1 MRAGVV
7 AVLLAACKLGFDDQE
22 PPDGPPAVPD
32 APLGPWSAPVK
43 VMELA
48 DPALQDDDPSLTA
61 DQLEIYFDSERP
73 GGSTAAMGDCWFA
86 KRASTSDPFGAPALV
101 GELASLFDDT
111 TFDVAPD
118 GLTIYF
124 ASDRK
129 TAGDRD
135 IYVATRPDRSSPWSV
150 PQRVAELSSPADEN
164 GASELADGLHIVFA
178 SARAGTGDLYIATR
192 SAKDQPW
199 QAPAAIPGL
208 SSNSYDESQF
218 WVNADSTVVY
228 FSSGDAPGAQGSD
241 VWVAT
246 RATPDEPF
254 GPAMRIAELD
264 GPVDDADPWLTA
276 DQRTI
281 YVSSH
286 RSGGGDLYQAT
297 R

>member
-1 MRAGVV
+1 MRAGAV
-7 AVLLAACKLGFDDQE
+7 AVLLAACKLGFTEED
-22 PPDGPPAVPD
+22 PPDAAVVPD
-32 APLGPWSAPVK
+32 APLGPWSAPGK

-48 DPALQDDDPSLTA
+48 DPTLQDDDPSLTA
-61 DQLEIYFDSERP
+61 DQLEVYFDSERP
-73 GGSTAAMGDCWFA
+73 GGAIAANGDCWVA
-86 KRASTSDPFGAPALV
+86 TRARTSDPFGAPTLV
-101 GELASLFDDT
+101 AELASLADDT

-135 IYVATRPDRSSPWSV
+135 IYVATRPDRSSPWST

-192 SAKDQPW
+192 TARDQPW

-208 SSNSYDESQF
+208 SITTYDESQF
-218 WVNADSTVVY
+218 WVNADATVVY

-241 VWVAT
+241 VWLAT

-254 GPAMRIAELD
+254 GPPLRIAELD
-264 GPVDDADPWLTA
+264 GALDDADPWLTA

-281 YVSSH
+281 YFSSH
-286 RSGGGDLYQAT
+286 RTGGGDIYQAT